1 MKYENIRKKW
11 EEFVKIYG
19 SLNLI
24 WEITD
29 IKNDIQHDYLYV
41 LDLIE
46 GDFIKKNLPWIPE
59 CLIFKTEFSKIEDP
73 NEINE
78 TTPLL

>member
-1 MKYENIRKKW
+1 MSKFHKG
-11 EEFVKIYG
+11 EFVKIYG

-29 IKNDIQHDYLYV
+29 IKYDVQHDYLYV

-46 GDFIKKNLPWIPE
+46 GDFIKKKLPWIPE
-59 CLIFKTEFSKIEDP
+59 CLIFKIEFSKIEDS

-78 TTPLL
+78 TTSLL